1 MWKLLLLFFL
11 FFFNVL
17 SYAQDLQS
25 RIQQFRIDFAN
36 LSNVSERLS
45 PDTLIAKG
53 KRVLKSYQTIV
64 SMDSAIAEPYL
75 LFLPFRAI
83 AEGYDQKNEYKDAI
97 PYYEQAVEIA
107 INYTEKLEAMGLNMD
122 GYLSLFNSLRDDY
135 VECEMPNKTLALS
148 QKLLEMD
155 RQYATGQIAYQQSRI
170 SEILLNG
177 GKTEEALQYDSL
189 SILAIEQ
196 YGNTEHG
203 FYVTT
208 PVRNAL
214 VSLVLANKFN
224 EALAFMNANRDRV
237 NKLIVGKDSLEL
249 SQLATI
255 NACMYR
261 TYMGVGLLEKAV
273 NTAFLVSNYI
283 KATKDTASVDYAV
296 WLHNAA
302 CAYLAIYQTSQ
313 NEQSLNNA
321 MVLLGKSDKIWKN
334 VKNRNNNRDY
344 AIYLKT
350 RGDFFAQTKQ
360 MRKAE
365 KCYRKAI
372 SLHTKQK
379 ASEQDILSDFNR
391 LASFYS
397 TTGKDKDAINL
408 YTSLMARYEKLNDSL
423 HLVRTHLSL
432 TIEYLKANNLKEA
445 EKYATMAYK
454 MSSIYYPNTIV
465 CATAEGNL
473 SDVYARMGLA
483 DRADELRTQSI
494 LAKQRLGITVSPD
507 ELLDVYDKYLTRFS
521 DVLRYYTDTLKWY
534 TQLVMPYC
542 EKIISDKA
550 YKESTQATALKL
562 LAKVEMFT
570 KEYQSAQKHFVDCLD
585 IERKLYG
592 KKDNRYLTTM
602 NNLSYCYLLEGN
614 NDKSKEVAKQVVKYD
629 PSHENYENLLGVGLL
644 TKDTMLTETAL
655 KEVYDR
661 SVDFLTSRFLF
672 MSSLQREEFIDGD
685 NIGIVI

>member
-1 MWKLLLLFFL
+1 MRWKKALATQLGETATMFI
-11 FFFNVL
+11 
-17 SYAQDLQS
+17 
-25 RIQQFRIDFAN
+25 RI
-36 LSNVSERLS
+36 
-45 PDTLIAKG
+45 G
-53 KRVLKSYQTIV
+53 KRFI
-64 SMDSAIAEPYL
+64 
-75 LFLPFRAI
+75 
-83 AEGYDQKNEYKDAI
+83 
-97 PYYEQAVEIA
+97 
-107 INYTEKLEAMGLNMD
+107 IN
-122 GYLSLFNSLRDDY
+122 
-135 VECEMPNKTLALS
+135 
-148 QKLLEMD
+148 
-155 RQYATGQIAYQQSRI
+155 
-170 SEILLNG
+170 
-177 GKTEEALQYDSL
+177 
-189 SILAIEQ
+189 
-196 YGNTEHG
+196 
-203 FYVTT
+203 
-208 PVRNAL
+208 
-214 VSLVLANKFN
+214 
-224 EALAFMNANRDRV
+224 
-237 NKLIVGKDSLEL
+237 
-249 SQLATI
+249 
-255 NACMYR
+255 
-261 TYMGVGLLEKAV
+261 
-273 NTAFLVSNYI
+273 SNYI
-283 KATKDTASVDYAV
+283 YKIVIHS
-296 WLHNAA
+296 
-302 CAYLAIYQTSQ
+302 
-313 NEQSLNNA
+313 QSL
-321 MVLLGKSDKIWKN
+321 V
-334 VKNRNNNRDY
+334 
-344 AIYLKT
+344 
-350 RGDFFAQTKQ
+350 
-360 MRKAE
+360 
-365 KCYRKAI
+365 
-372 SLHTKQK
+372 
-379 ASEQDILSDFNR
+379 LSDFNR
-391 LASFYS
+391 LVSFYS